1 MPLALA
7 APPLHLLS
15 SNAVHAHVQLH
26 EKSVPVAQSRN
37 GLHAHAL
44 LYIVI
49 YHGSGRWRH
58 ACMEASHRERA
69 RCVGCCMPLN
79 TAGGLCRAAPVELPT
94 AEEFAADAASL
105 DTLRAAV
112 SPVFFSTAADGSVEE
127 GLRHLALKAGK
138 PVLLVG
144 NHQTFPIDLGP
155 LVEGVRALMYAY
167 LCCAPGA
174 FDCIGPKPWRPA
186 CWRPTPSASED
197 IHCKDIVRQA
207 GICWQPAPRSA
218 AVRLGSLAID
228 AVCVQAH
235 TIYIHIAQAGETGH
249 A

>member
-15 SNAVHAHVQLH
+15 SNAVHAHVQFH

-58 ACMEASHRERA
+58 ACMESSHREGA
-69 RCVGCCMPLN
+69 RCARCCTPLN

-174 FDCIGPKPWRPA
+174 SDLSPGGLHVGAPHPRQANIH
-186 CWRPTPSASED
+186 

-235 TIYIHIAQAGETGH
+235 TIYMHIAQAGETGH

>member
-1 MPLALA
+1 MPLTRRDA
-7 APPLHLLS
+7 
-15 SNAVHAHVQLH
+15 
-26 EKSVPVAQSRN
+26 
-37 GLHAHAL
+37 
-44 LYIVI
+44 
-49 YHGSGRWRH
+49 
-58 ACMEASHRERA
+58 
-69 RCVGCCMPLN
+69 
-79 TAGGLCRAAPVELPT
+79 TAGPLCRPVPVELPT

-127 GLRHLALKAGK
+127 GLRHLALEAGK

-155 LVEGVRALMYAY
+155 LVAGVRALMHAY

-174 FDCIGPKPWRPA
+174 FDCIEPEPCMPA
-186 CWRPTPSASED
+186 CRRPTPSASAD
-197 IHCKDIVRQA
+197 MQRKGTVRQA
-207 GICWQPAPRSA
+207 GICSHPAPRSA
-218 AVRLGSLAID
+218 AVRVGSIAID

-235 TIYIHIAQAGETGH
+235 TICMHTAQAGEIGH